1 MIIKNIKGTCGV
13 WSGDETI
20 TEGLFV
26 TLPVNGNTT
35 RKNLKVSRNFNFTM
49 SYRYDILSKTTL
61 CTAVFYTVQTE
72 QAGDFLG
79 PGRKATVD

>member
-1 MIIKNIKGTCGV
+1 MTYWNWNLLFQLTIEKKG
-13 WSGDETI
+13 
-20 TEGLFV
+20 
-26 TLPVNGNTT
+26 
-35 RKNLKVSRNFNFTM
+35 KVSCNFTFTM

-79 PGRKATVD
+79 PGRK

>member
-1 MIIKNIKGTCGV
+1 MTKKIIEKKG
-13 WSGDETI
+13 
-20 TEGLFV
+20 
-26 TLPVNGNTT
+26 
-35 RKNLKVSRNFNFTM
+35 KVSRNFNFTM

-79 PGRKATVD
+79 PGRK

>member
-1 MIIKNIKGTCGV
+1 
-13 WSGDETI
+13 
-20 TEGLFV
+20 
-26 TLPVNGNTT
+26 
-35 RKNLKVSRNFNFTM
+35 M

-79 PGRKATVD
+79 PGRNDSGSKTSAGQYM

>member
-1 MIIKNIKGTCGV
+1 
-13 WSGDETI
+13 
-20 TEGLFV
+20 
-26 TLPVNGNTT
+26 
-35 RKNLKVSRNFNFTM
+35 M

-79 PGRKATVD
+79 PGRNDSGSKTSAGQYDNYWFRGCIFLSPRK